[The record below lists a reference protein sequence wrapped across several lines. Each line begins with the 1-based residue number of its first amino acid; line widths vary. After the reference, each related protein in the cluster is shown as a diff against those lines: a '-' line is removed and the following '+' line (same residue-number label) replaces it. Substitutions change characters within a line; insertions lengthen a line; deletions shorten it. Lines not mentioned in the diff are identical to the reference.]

1 MLMLVN
7 SIIKH
12 VLATLVLL
20 LDKDQKL
27 DINKTWMVLLLMV
40 VYVHIFFFTLASK
53 KPFHLLLIS
62 NTHVSHILA
71 AKELRPLAEKGEGEF
86 CRLKRN
92 SKEVLDSDSYWVQ
105 NFNGI

>member
-40 VYVHIFFFTLASK
+40 VYVLIVFFTLASK

-62 NTHVSHILA
+62 NTYVSHILA
-71 AKELRPLAEKGEGEF
+71 AKELGPWLRKV
-86 CRLKRN
+86 R
-92 SKEVLDSDSYWVQ
+92 V
-105 NFNGI
+105 NFVD